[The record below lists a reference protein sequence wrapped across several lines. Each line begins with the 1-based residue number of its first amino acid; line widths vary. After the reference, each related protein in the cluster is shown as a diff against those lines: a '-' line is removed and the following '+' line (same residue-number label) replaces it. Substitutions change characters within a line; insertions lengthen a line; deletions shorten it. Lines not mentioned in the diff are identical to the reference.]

1 MRCSLPTVV
10 RWAGPRRPPCS
21 SRRRARGA
29 RSTSSWPA
37 WAARRSSAA
46 RRRRGRWSAS
56 AAIARCLPS
65 RARARSSGPVSRP
78 RAAPRACGAWSRPG
92 GQLLLRGAL
101 AELLPP
107 ATLRAAHA
115 SPAPPPHAWSAWLDE
130 ALTPARIAAHG
141 FFRRE
146 MVVRLLKE
154 HRSGAR
160 DHTSRLWSIAL
171 VTRWLERQG
180 LPVHAAERAAG

>member
-1 MRCSLPTVV
+1 VPAAL
-10 RWAGPRRPPCS
+10 
-21 SRRRARGA
+21 RGG
-29 RSTSSWPA
+29 
-37 WAARRSSAA
+37 AAER
-46 RRRRGRWSAS
+46 
-56 AAIARCLPS
+56 
-65 RARARSSGPVSRP
+65 
-78 RAAPRACGAWSRPG
+78 
-92 GQLLLRGAL
+92 QLLLRGAL
-101 AELLPP
+101 AGLLPP
-107 ATLRAAHA
+107 ATLRAVHA
-115 SPAPPPHAWSAWLDE
+115 SPLPPPRAWSGWLDE

-180 LPVHAAERAAG
+180 PPVHAAQRAAG